1 MFFLLLDFPF
11 LSLVRSSI
19 NQHTHFLFSVALWK
33 TEEESSHDCVKST
46 SAHVRH
52 GMDGASI
59 KHGAKVKRCSHIDGC
74 TNQAQKGGVH
84 GANVRHIIYVPQWG
98 I

>member
-1 MFFLLLDFPF
+1 
-11 LSLVRSSI
+11 
-19 NQHTHFLFSVALWK
+19 
-33 TEEESSHDCVKST
+33 
-46 SAHVRH
+46 
-52 GMDGASI
+52 MDGAFI

-74 TNQAQKGGVH
+74 TNQTQKGGVCRKH